1 MEWVKRLI
9 VNSSSIKAQN
19 TWEVEIVLDICFFL
33 NCVIISVILKYLK
46 CLRHLLSKSA
56 LQMGQYLGAS
66 KELKSLHMPQPLN
79 RYILKCLLF
88 CSIWVKDAKLW
99 IFELIPTTNNYLPL
113 EDNSDTIANNNLITF
128 DHILD
133 RKQLYSSYNIYRLQL
148 LWTLLNAFS
157 LILPCIVKSSVDL

>member
-88 CSIWVKDAKLW
+88 CSMWEINSLRMQNYEFLSLYQQPIITCPWRIILIQLPIIIW
-99 IFELIPTTNNYLPL
+99 
-113 EDNSDTIANNNLITF
+113 SHLITF
-128 DHILD
+128 
-133 RKQLYSSYNIYRLQL
+133 
-148 LWTLLNAFS
+148 
-157 LILPCIVKSSVDL
+157 